1 MPNYLIREIDATQPS
16 SYTGENNVVV
26 IPGFKGEGGTAK
38 IGEFIL
44 VSSVAEFTT
53 LFGSKPALIGTDKVE
68 DKSWIMAW
76 ELLNLGMQVIYC
88 AVVENNTAVASATS
102 ISNLKAKLETQ
113 EL

>member
-44 VSSVAEFTT
+44 V
-53 LFGSKPALIGTDKVE
+53 
-68 DKSWIMAW
+68 
-76 ELLNLGMQVIYC
+76 
-88 AVVENNTAVASATS
+88 
-102 ISNLKAKLETQ
+102 
-113 EL
+113 